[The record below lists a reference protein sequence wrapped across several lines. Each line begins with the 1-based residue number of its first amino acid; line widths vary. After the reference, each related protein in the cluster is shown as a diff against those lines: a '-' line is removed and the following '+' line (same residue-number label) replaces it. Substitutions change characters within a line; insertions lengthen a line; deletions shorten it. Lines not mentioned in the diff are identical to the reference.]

1 MGIRK
6 VFGSKPAQIYQ
17 LLIREYVPLLLVAIV
32 LGSVAALILYK
43 YMPGTYKYQ
52 MQPGDFIYA
61 WCLTI
66 IFTLLTISFQA
77 IQVAISNPI
86 KSLRYE

>member
-6 VFGSKPAQIYQ
+6 VFGSKPVQIYQ
-17 LLIREYVPLLLVAIV
+17 LLVREYVPLLLVAVV
-32 LGSVAALILYK
+32 LGSIGAFILYQ

-52 MQPGDFIYA
+52 LQLGEFIYA

-66 IFTLLTISFQA
+66 FFTLLTISWQA
-77 IQVAISNPI
+77 IQVAISNPV